1 MAPTI
6 STCAVLSK
14 SLPTSTIQYSL
25 TMSDDSQ
32 EQVNRNSSPVV
43 VVEDQVAT
51 SSNSSSDAAD
61 ADDKFKAFH
70 LVVSSRR
77 TLYIMGTTA
86 LIFVLGLTIGLS
98 SAKSDRN
105 TESDNH
111 PYFNP
116 FVAVEDYEQ
125 GGNAVILDD
134 PYFDKISCNIVQQC
148 GNFKIFQPLKF
159 YVKLNL

>member
-1 MAPTI
+1 M
-6 STCAVLSK
+6 
-14 SLPTSTIQYSL
+14 
-25 TMSDDSQ
+25 
-32 EQVNRNSSPVV
+32 V

-51 SSNSSSDAAD
+51 TSSNSSSDATD
-61 ADDKFKAFH
+61 ADKFKAFH

-98 SAKSDRN
+98 SAVSDRT

-125 GGNAVILDD
+125 GGNTVILDD
-134 PYFDKISCNIVQQC
+134 PYFDKISSNTVQRVEISSFQHLRFC
-148 GNFKIFQPLKF
+148 VKSNFLKA
-159 YVKLNL
+159 VN

>member
-1 MAPTI
+1 
-6 STCAVLSK
+6 
-14 SLPTSTIQYSL
+14 
-25 TMSDDSQ
+25 MSDDSQ

-61 ADDKFKAFH
+61 ADKFKAFH

-134 PYFDKISCNIVQQC
+134 PYFDKI
-148 GNFKIFQPLKF
+148 
-159 YVKLNL
+159 

>member
-1 MAPTI
+1 
-6 STCAVLSK
+6 
-14 SLPTSTIQYSL
+14 
-25 TMSDDSQ
+25 MSDDSQ

-51 SSNSSSDAAD
+51 PSDPSD
-61 ADDKFKAFH
+61 ADDKFKALH

-86 LIFVLGLTIGLS
+86 LIFVLGLSIGLS
-98 SAKSDRN
+98 SAVSDRN

-116 FVAVEDYEQ
+116 FVAVEEHEQ
-125 GGNAVILDD
+125 GGSNVIGNDHIDD
-134 PYFDKISCNIVQQC
+134 PYFDE
-148 GNFKIFQPLKF
+148 NFKFFEKGR
-159 YVKLNL
+159 

>member
-1 MAPTI
+1 
-6 STCAVLSK
+6 
-14 SLPTSTIQYSL
+14 
-25 TMSDDSQ
+25 MSDDSQ

-61 ADDKFKAFH
+61 ANDDKFKAFH

-134 PYFDKISCNIVQQC
+134 PYFDKILCAVWKFQDFSASQILREIKLIRKCAC
-148 GNFKIFQPLKF
+148 PYWFHAKIEKQK
-159 YVKLNL
+159 ND

>member
-1 MAPTI
+1 
-6 STCAVLSK
+6 
-14 SLPTSTIQYSL
+14 
-25 TMSDDSQ
+25 MSDDSQ

-134 PYFDKISCNIVQQC
+134 PYFDKIWCNIVQC

-159 YVKLNL
+159 YVKLSL

>member
-1 MAPTI
+1 M
-6 STCAVLSK
+6 
-14 SLPTSTIQYSL
+14 
-25 TMSDDSQ
+25 
-32 EQVNRNSSPVV
+32 V

-61 ADDKFKAFH
+61 ADKFKAFH

-98 SAKSDRN
+98 SATSDRN

-125 GGNAVILDD
+125 GGNTVILHD
-134 PYFDKISCNIVQQC
+134 PYFDTT
-148 GNFKIFQPLKF
+148 
-159 YVKLNL
+159 

>member
-1 MAPTI
+1 
-6 STCAVLSK
+6 
-14 SLPTSTIQYSL
+14 
-25 TMSDDSQ
+25 
-32 EQVNRNSSPVV
+32 
-43 VVEDQVAT
+43 
-51 SSNSSSDAAD
+51 
-61 ADDKFKAFH
+61 
-70 LVVSSRR
+70 
-77 TLYIMGTTA
+77 MGTTA

-134 PYFDKISCNIVQQC
+134 PYFDKISCNIVQC

-159 YVKLNL
+159 YVKLSL